1 MSFWALNALYEF
13 YRAVQTTGKGR
24 PLIIP
29 GLALALLLII
39 QPLFDRPD
47 LERLVLVLAVTVPMV
62 WIMLRHDKTT
72 AFASWTWTLAGI
84 IYLGWLVSHY
94 ITLRGMDYGRE
105 WAIFAL
111 FTTFVSDSSAYFIG
125 RTLGRHRLAPM
136 ISPRKTWEGAIGG
149 VVGAVMASFLL
160 QWWLKLPTSY
170 TGIALLAAIVSV
182 FGQVGDLAESL
193 FKRNTGAKDSGQM
206 LPGHGGFLDRI
217 DSIVFAGP
225 IVYFYAV
232 FIQGI

>member
-72 AFASWTWTLAGI
+72 AFASWT
-84 IYLGWLVSHY
+84 
-94 ITLRGMDYGRE
+94 
-105 WAIFAL
+105 
-111 FTTFVSDSSAYFIG
+111 
-125 RTLGRHRLAPM
+125 
-136 ISPRKTWEGAIGG
+136 
-149 VVGAVMASFLL
+149 
-160 QWWLKLPTSY
+160 
-170 TGIALLAAIVSV
+170 
-182 FGQVGDLAESL
+182 
-193 FKRNTGAKDSGQM
+193 
-206 LPGHGGFLDRI
+206 
-217 DSIVFAGP
+217 
-225 IVYFYAV
+225 
-232 FIQGI
+232 